1 MKKIGFI
8 GLGIMGGNM
17 ASHLLKKYKN
27 INIIKRNSINT
38 KKFIKKFANKGKIN
52 LYNNPKELAEN
63 SELIISCVGNDNDLE
78 DIYLRKNKIL
88 DGVKKNTIIVD
99 HTTAS
104 LNISI
109 KLFKKFRSKQVFFF
123 DAPVSGGEVGA
134 QKGNLAIMVGGK
146 ENIFTQCKPI
156 FEVLGSSVVLCGNY
170 GAGNT
175 TKLANQI
182 IVAANIEAVS
192 EALVLAK
199 KAGLDPNT
207 VFNAIKG
214 GLAGSTVLNAKA
226 PMMITGDFNPGFRI
240 KLHQKDLHNALLT
253 GKELGVPLPVTSLIQ
268 QMIGSLMNKGKGDL
282 DHSAIANF
290 LEDLAQI
297 EI

>member
-123 DAPVSGGEVGA
+123 DAPVSGGEIGA
-134 QKGNLAIMVGGK
+134 QKGNLAIMVGGEK
-146 ENIFTQCKPI
+146 NK
-156 FEVLGSSVVLCGNY
+156 FEVLKKSLDCYYKSIIYMGKSGNGQLTKMVNQICVASIIQGLAEGLNFAKKKKLNVENLLEAIQN
-170 GAGNT
+170 GAAQSWQLENRSITMWNNKFNFGFMNKLMLKDLKILLNESKISNIELPIT
-175 TKLANQI
+175 KQIKGFYTKLI
-182 IVAANIEAVS
+182 
-192 EALVLAK
+192 K
-199 KAGLDPNT
+199 KGYSKEDTSNL
-207 VFNAIKG
+207 I
-214 GLAGSTVLNAKA
+214 
-226 PMMITGDFNPGFRI
+226 R
-240 KLHQKDLHNALLT
+240 LL
-253 GKELGVPLPVTSLIQ
+253 K
-268 QMIGSLMNKGKGDL
+268 
-282 DHSAIANF
+282 
-290 LEDLAQI
+290 
-297 EI
+297 

>member
-123 DAPVSGGEVGA
+123 DAPVSGGEIGA
-134 QKGNLAIMVGGK
+134 QKGNLAIMVGGEK
-146 ENIFTQCKPI
+146 NKFKVLKRSLDCYYKSMIYMGKSGNGQLTKMVNQICVASIIQGLAEGLNFAKKKKLNVENLLEAIQNGAAQSWQLENRSITMWNNKFNFGFMNKLMLKDLKILLNESKISNIELPI
-156 FEVLGSSVVLCGNY
+156 TKQIKGFY
-170 GAGNT
+170 
-175 TKLANQI
+175 TKLI
-182 IVAANIEAVS
+182 
-192 EALVLAK
+192 K
-199 KAGLDPNT
+199 KGYSKEDTSNL
-207 VFNAIKG
+207 I
-214 GLAGSTVLNAKA
+214 
-226 PMMITGDFNPGFRI
+226 R
-240 KLHQKDLHNALLT
+240 LL
-253 GKELGVPLPVTSLIQ
+253 K
-268 QMIGSLMNKGKGDL
+268 
-282 DHSAIANF
+282 
-290 LEDLAQI
+290 
-297 EI
+297 

>member
-123 DAPVSGGEVGA
+123 DAPVSGGEIGA
-134 QKGNLAIMVGGK
+134 QKGNLAIMVGGEK
-146 ENIFTQCKPI
+146 NK
-156 FEVLGSSVVLCGNY
+156 FEVLKKSLDCYYKSMIYMGKSGN
-170 GAGNT
+170 GQL
-175 TKLANQI
+175 TKMVNQI
-182 IVAANIEAVS
+182 CVASIIQGLAEGLNFAKKKKLNVENLLEAIQNGAAQSWQLENRSITMWNNKFNFGFMNKLMLKDLKILLNESKISNIE
-192 EALVLAK
+192 LPITK
-199 KAGLDPNT
+199 Q
-207 VFNAIKG
+207 IKG
-214 GLAGSTVLNAKA
+214 YYMKL
-226 PMMITGDFNPGFRI
+226 I
-240 KLHQKDLHNALLT
+240 KKGYSKEDTSNLIRLL
-253 GKELGVPLPVTSLIQ
+253 K
-268 QMIGSLMNKGKGDL
+268 
-282 DHSAIANF
+282 
-290 LEDLAQI
+290 
-297 EI
+297 

>member
-27 INIIKRNSINT
+27 INIIKRDSINT

-123 DAPVSGGEVGA
+123 DAPVSGGEIGA
-134 QKGNLAIMVGGK
+134 QKGNLAIMVGGEK
-146 ENIFTQCKPI
+146 NKFGVLKKSLDCYYKSMIYMGKSGNGQLTKMVNQICVASIIQGLAEGLNFAKKKKLNVENLLEAIQNGAAQSWQLENRSITMWNNKFNFGFMNKLMLKDLKILLNESKISNIELPI
-156 FEVLGSSVVLCGNY
+156 TKQIKGFY
-170 GAGNT
+170 
-175 TKLANQI
+175 TKLI
-182 IVAANIEAVS
+182 
-192 EALVLAK
+192 K
-199 KAGLDPNT
+199 KGYSKEDTSNL
-207 VFNAIKG
+207 I
-214 GLAGSTVLNAKA
+214 
-226 PMMITGDFNPGFRI
+226 R
-240 KLHQKDLHNALLT
+240 LLR
-253 GKELGVPLPVTSLIQ
+253 
-268 QMIGSLMNKGKGDL
+268 
-282 DHSAIANF
+282 
-290 LEDLAQI
+290 
-297 EI
+297 

>member
-27 INIIKRNSINT
+27 INILKRNSINT

-109 KLFKKFRSKQVFFF
+109 KLFKKFKSKQVFFF
-123 DAPVSGGEVGA
+123 DAPVSGGEIGA
-134 QKGNLAIMVGGK
+134 QKGNLAIMVGGEK
-146 ENIFTQCKPI
+146 NKFEILKKSLDCYYKSMIYMGKSGNGQLTKMVNQICVASIIQGLAEGLNFAKKKKQNVENLLEAKQNGAAQSWQLENRSITMWNNKFNFGFMNKLMLKDLKILLNESKISNIELPI
-156 FEVLGSSVVLCGNY
+156 TKQIKGFY
-170 GAGNT
+170 
-175 TKLANQI
+175 TKLI
-182 IVAANIEAVS
+182 
-192 EALVLAK
+192 K
-199 KAGLDPNT
+199 KGYSKEDTSNL
-207 VFNAIKG
+207 I
-214 GLAGSTVLNAKA
+214 
-226 PMMITGDFNPGFRI
+226 R
-240 KLHQKDLHNALLT
+240 LL
-253 GKELGVPLPVTSLIQ
+253 K
-268 QMIGSLMNKGKGDL
+268 
-282 DHSAIANF
+282 
-290 LEDLAQI
+290 
-297 EI
+297 

>member
-123 DAPVSGGEVGA
+123 DAPVSGGEIGA
-134 QKGNLAIMVGGK
+134 QKGNLAIMVGGEK
-146 ENIFTQCKPI
+146 NK
-156 FEVLGSSVVLCGNY
+156 FEVLKKSLDCYYKSMIYMGKSGNGQLTKMVNQICVASIIQGLAEGLNFAKKKKLNVENLLEVIQN
-170 GAGNT
+170 GAAQSWQLENRSITMWNNKFNFGFMNKLMLKDLKILLNESKISNIELPIT
-175 TKLANQI
+175 KQIKGFYTKLI
-182 IVAANIEAVS
+182 
-192 EALVLAK
+192 K
-199 KAGLDPNT
+199 KGYSKEDTSNL
-207 VFNAIKG
+207 I
-214 GLAGSTVLNAKA
+214 
-226 PMMITGDFNPGFRI
+226 R
-240 KLHQKDLHNALLT
+240 LL
-253 GKELGVPLPVTSLIQ
+253 K
-268 QMIGSLMNKGKGDL
+268 
-282 DHSAIANF
+282 
-290 LEDLAQI
+290 
-297 EI
+297 

>member
-27 INIIKRNSINT
+27 INILKRNSINT

-104 LNISI
+104 LNISV

-123 DAPVSGGEVGA
+123 DAPVSGGEIGA
-134 QKGNLAIMVGGK
+134 QKGNLAIMVGGEK
-146 ENIFTQCKPI
+146 NK
-156 FEVLGSSVVLCGNY
+156 FEVLKKSLDCYYKSMIYMGKSGNGQLTKMVNQICVASIIQGLAEGLNFAKKKKLNVENLLEAIQN
-170 GAGNT
+170 GAAQSWQLENRSITMWNNKFNFGFMNKLMLKDLKILLNESKISNIELPIT
-175 TKLANQI
+175 KQIKGFYTKLI
-182 IVAANIEAVS
+182 
-192 EALVLAK
+192 K
-199 KAGLDPNT
+199 KGYSKEDTSNL
-207 VFNAIKG
+207 I
-214 GLAGSTVLNAKA
+214 
-226 PMMITGDFNPGFRI
+226 R
-240 KLHQKDLHNALLT
+240 LL
-253 GKELGVPLPVTSLIQ
+253 K
-268 QMIGSLMNKGKGDL
+268 
-282 DHSAIANF
+282 
-290 LEDLAQI
+290 
-297 EI
+297 

>member
-123 DAPVSGGEVGA
+123 DAPVSGGEIGA
-134 QKGNLAIMVGGK
+134 QKGNLAIMVGGEK
-146 ENIFTQCKPI
+146 NK
-156 FEVLGSSVVLCGNY
+156 FEVLKKSLDCYYKSMIYMGKSGNGQLTKMVNQICVASIIQGLAEGLNFAKKKKLNVENLLEAIQN
-170 GAGNT
+170 GAAQSWQLENRSITMWNNKFNFGFMNKLMLKDLKILLNESKISNIELPIT
-175 TKLANQI
+175 KQIKGFYTKLI
-182 IVAANIEAVS
+182 
-192 EALVLAK
+192 K
-199 KAGLDPNT
+199 KGYSKEDTSNL
-207 VFNAIKG
+207 I
-214 GLAGSTVLNAKA
+214 
-226 PMMITGDFNPGFRI
+226 R
-240 KLHQKDLHNALLT
+240 LL
-253 GKELGVPLPVTSLIQ
+253 K
-268 QMIGSLMNKGKGDL
+268 
-282 DHSAIANF
+282 
-290 LEDLAQI
+290 
-297 EI
+297 

>member
-123 DAPVSGGEVGA
+123 DAPVSGGEIGA
-134 QKGNLAIMVGGK
+134 QKGNLAIMVGGEK
-146 ENIFTQCKPI
+146 NK
-156 FEVLGSSVVLCGNY
+156 FEVLKKSLDCYYKSMIYMGKSGNGQLTKMVNQICVASIIQGLAEGLNFAKKKKLNVENLLEVIQN
-170 GAGNT
+170 GAAQSWQLENRSITMWNNKFNFGFMNKLMLKDLKILLNESKISNIELPIT
-175 TKLANQI
+175 KQIKDFYTKLI
-182 IVAANIEAVS
+182 
-192 EALVLAK
+192 K
-199 KAGLDPNT
+199 KGYSKEDTSNL
-207 VFNAIKG
+207 I
-214 GLAGSTVLNAKA
+214 
-226 PMMITGDFNPGFRI
+226 R
-240 KLHQKDLHNALLT
+240 LLR
-253 GKELGVPLPVTSLIQ
+253 
-268 QMIGSLMNKGKGDL
+268 
-282 DHSAIANF
+282 
-290 LEDLAQI
+290 
-297 EI
+297 

>member
-27 INIIKRNSINT
+27 INILKRNSINT

-123 DAPVSGGEVGA
+123 DAPVSGGEIGA
-134 QKGNLAIMVGGK
+134 QKGNLAIMVGGEK
-146 ENIFTQCKPI
+146 NKFEILKKSLDCYYKSMIYMGKSGNGQLTKMVNQICVASIIQGLAEGLNFAKKKKLNVENLLEAIQNGAAQSWQLENRSITMWNNKFNFGFMNKLMLKDLKILLNESKISNIELPI
-156 FEVLGSSVVLCGNY
+156 TKQIKGFY
-170 GAGNT
+170 
-175 TKLANQI
+175 TKLI
-182 IVAANIEAVS
+182 
-192 EALVLAK
+192 K
-199 KAGLDPNT
+199 KGYSKEDTSNL
-207 VFNAIKG
+207 I
-214 GLAGSTVLNAKA
+214 
-226 PMMITGDFNPGFRI
+226 R
-240 KLHQKDLHNALLT
+240 LL
-253 GKELGVPLPVTSLIQ
+253 K
-268 QMIGSLMNKGKGDL
+268 
-282 DHSAIANF
+282 
-290 LEDLAQI
+290 
-297 EI
+297 

>member
-104 LNISI
+104 LDISI

-123 DAPVSGGEVGA
+123 DAPVSGGEIGA
-134 QKGNLAIMVGGK
+134 QKGNLAIMVGGEK
-146 ENIFTQCKPI
+146 NK
-156 FEVLGSSVVLCGNY
+156 FEVLKKSLDCYYKSLIYMGKSGNGQLTKMVNQICVASIIQGLAEGLNFAKKKKLNVENLLEAIQN
-170 GAGNT
+170 GAAQSWQLENRSITMWNNKFNFGFMNKLMLKDLKILLNESKISNIELPIT
-175 TKLANQI
+175 KQIKGFYTKLI
-182 IVAANIEAVS
+182 
-192 EALVLAK
+192 K
-199 KAGLDPNT
+199 KGYSKEDTSNL
-207 VFNAIKG
+207 I
-214 GLAGSTVLNAKA
+214 
-226 PMMITGDFNPGFRI
+226 R
-240 KLHQKDLHNALLT
+240 LL
-253 GKELGVPLPVTSLIQ
+253 K
-268 QMIGSLMNKGKGDL
+268 
-282 DHSAIANF
+282 
-290 LEDLAQI
+290 
-297 EI
+297 

>member
-78 DIYLRKNKIL
+78 DIYLKKNKIL

-109 KLFKKFRSKQVFFF
+109 KLFKKFKSKQVFFF
-123 DAPVSGGEVGA
+123 DAPVSGGEIGA
-134 QKGNLAIMVGGK
+134 QKGNLAIMVGGEK
-146 ENIFTQCKPI
+146 NK
-156 FEVLGSSVVLCGNY
+156 FEVLKKSLDCYYKSMIYMGKSGNGQLTKMVNQICVASIIQGLAEGLNFAKKKKLNVENLLEVIQN
-170 GAGNT
+170 GAAQSWQLENRSITMWNNKFNFGFMNKLMLKDLKILLNESKISNIELPIT
-175 TKLANQI
+175 KQIKGFYTKLI
-182 IVAANIEAVS
+182 
-192 EALVLAK
+192 K
-199 KAGLDPNT
+199 KGYSKEDTSNL
-207 VFNAIKG
+207 I
-214 GLAGSTVLNAKA
+214 
-226 PMMITGDFNPGFRI
+226 R
-240 KLHQKDLHNALLT
+240 LLR
-253 GKELGVPLPVTSLIQ
+253 
-268 QMIGSLMNKGKGDL
+268 
-282 DHSAIANF
+282 
-290 LEDLAQI
+290 
-297 EI
+297 

>member
-78 DIYLRKNKIL
+78 DIYLRENKIL

-123 DAPVSGGEVGA
+123 DAPVSGGEIGA
-134 QKGNLAIMVGGK
+134 QKGNLAIMVGGEK
-146 ENIFTQCKPI
+146 NK
-156 FEVLGSSVVLCGNY
+156 FEVLKKSLDCYYKSLIYMGKSGNGQLTKMVNQICVASIIQGLAEGLNFAKKKKLNVENLLEVIQN
-170 GAGNT
+170 GAAQSWQLENRSITMWNNKFNFGFMNKLMLKDLKILLNESKISNIELPIT
-175 TKLANQI
+175 KQIKGFYTKLI
-182 IVAANIEAVS
+182 
-192 EALVLAK
+192 K
-199 KAGLDPNT
+199 KGYSKEDTSNL
-207 VFNAIKG
+207 I
-214 GLAGSTVLNAKA
+214 
-226 PMMITGDFNPGFRI
+226 R
-240 KLHQKDLHNALLT
+240 LL
-253 GKELGVPLPVTSLIQ
+253 K
-268 QMIGSLMNKGKGDL
+268 
-282 DHSAIANF
+282 
-290 LEDLAQI
+290 
-297 EI
+297 

>member
-123 DAPVSGGEVGA
+123 DAPVSGGEIGA
-134 QKGNLAIMVGGK
+134 QKGNLAIMVGGEK
-146 ENIFTQCKPI
+146 NKFGVLKKSLDCYYKSMIYMGKSGNGQLTKMVNQICVASIIQGLAEGLNFAKKKKLNVENLLEAIQNGAAQSWQLENRSITMWNNKFNFGFMNKLMLKDLKILLNESKISNIELPI
-156 FEVLGSSVVLCGNY
+156 TKQIKGFY
-170 GAGNT
+170 
-175 TKLANQI
+175 TKLI
-182 IVAANIEAVS
+182 
-192 EALVLAK
+192 K
-199 KAGLDPNT
+199 KGYSKEDTSNL
-207 VFNAIKG
+207 I
-214 GLAGSTVLNAKA
+214 
-226 PMMITGDFNPGFRI
+226 R
-240 KLHQKDLHNALLT
+240 LL
-253 GKELGVPLPVTSLIQ
+253 K
-268 QMIGSLMNKGKGDL
+268 
-282 DHSAIANF
+282 
-290 LEDLAQI
+290 
-297 EI
+297 